1 MTDEQRYIIA
11 NLAREG
17 KTDREIV
24 EAVGLARCTV
34 GKARREAG
42 IEVNRDTNNRHKLP
56 EHENLR
62 RMKCYEKGM
71 SDYEIAETL
80 GLTKQAISDWR
91 SRKGLSPHIK
101 GKQKKAPLV
110 VPKPRKKN
118 QAPRGA
124 KCGTCRYFDPDE
136 LESETCKQC
145 DHREMWARRE
155 RLA

>member
-17 KTDREIV
+17 KTDREICKIV
-24 EAVGLARCTV
+24 KLARCTV

-42 IEVNRDTNNRHKLP
+42 IKVNRDVKNRYKLSD
-56 EHENLR
+56 EENQR
-62 RMKCYEKGM
+62 RQACHDKGM

-118 QAPRGA
+118 PAPKGA

-136 LESETCKQC
+136 LESETCKKC
-145 DHREMWARRE
+145 DHREMWARKE